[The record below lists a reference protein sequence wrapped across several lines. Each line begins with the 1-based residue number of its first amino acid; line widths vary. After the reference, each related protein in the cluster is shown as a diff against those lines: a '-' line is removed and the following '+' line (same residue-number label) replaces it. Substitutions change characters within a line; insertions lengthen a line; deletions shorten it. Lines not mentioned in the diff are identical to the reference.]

1 MNVEPD
7 KLKNIKKGKP
17 PRYNLGKA
25 RQIANQ
31 VRRGLPLRYAAP
43 LCGVPHRTARDWVAE
58 HFPEFPNMLEE
69 AHSAFVRD
77 HVGNIE
83 KLSKGNEKGSQWLLE
98 RRAKEEFAPAYV
110 APSSGNLTQVL
121 ALGDDAIGKLMGAW
135 GSLLGNQSASLQNPD
150 TTTPSTLL
158 PDNSV
163 RSFLPPTQEKAVE
176 VMAEEVVGGDEPK
189 AVQSV
194 EDVKPKRLGRPRKY
208 PKKNPQT
215 ADTPPPPPPSQ
226 RQPQP
231 ANPLL
236 ASVLRY

>member
-7 KLKNIKKGKP
+7 KLKAIKRGKP
-17 PRYNLGKA
+17 PRWNLAKA

-43 LCGVPHRTARDWVAE
+43 LCGIPYNTAKEWVRE
-58 HFPEFPNMLEE
+58 HFPVFPEMLEE

-83 KLSKGNEKGSQWLLE
+83 KLSKMSEKGSQWLLE
-98 RRAKEEFAPAYV
+98 RRAREEFAPAYV
-110 APSSGNLTQVL
+110 PQTSGNLTQVL

-150 TTTPSTLL
+150 TTTPSSLL
-158 PDNSV
+158 PDNCNKV
-163 RSFLPPTQEKAVE
+163 LMPPTEIKQVE
-176 VMAEEVVGGDEPK
+176 VLAEEVGGGDEPEV
-189 AVQSV
+189 VQSV

-208 PKKNPQT
+208 PRKNPQT
-215 ADTPPPPPPSQ
+215 ADTPPVPPPSGHH
-226 RQPQP
+226 
-231 ANPLL
+231 
-236 ASVLRY
+236 V

>member
-31 VRRGLPLRYAAP
+31 VRKGLPLRYAAP
-43 LCGVPHRTARDWVAE
+43 LCGIPWNTAREWVRE

-83 KLSKGNEKGSQWLLE
+83 KLSKGSEKGSQWLLE

-135 GSLLGNQSASLQNPD
+135 GSLLGNQSAPLQIPD

-158 PDNSV
+158 PNNSV
-163 RSFLPPTQEKAVE
+163 RSFPTPEEEPLEVPAVE
-176 VMAEEVVGGDEPK
+176 VAENKGEGVDH
-189 AVQSV
+189 
-194 EDVKPKRLGRPRKY
+194 KRLGRPRKY
-208 PKKNPQT
+208 PKKTPQT
-215 ADTPPPPPPSQ
+215 ADTPPPPPPSG
-226 RQPQP
+226 PH
-231 ANPLL
+231 
-236 ASVLRY
+236 V

>member
-1 MNVEPD
+1 VNVEPD

-83 KLSKGNEKGSQWLLE
+83 KLSKGNDKGSQWLLE
-98 RRAKEEFAPAYV
+98 RRAREEFSPAYV
-110 APSSGNLTQVL
+110 PNAGGNLTQVL

-135 GSLLGNQSASLQNPD
+135 GSLLGNQSAPLQIPD

-158 PDNSV
+158 SDNSV
-163 RSFLPPTQEKAVE
+163 RSFPTPEVEPLEVPAVK
-176 VMAEEVVGGDEPK
+176 VAEDKEE
-189 AVQSV
+189 SV
-194 EDVKPKRLGRPRKY
+194 EHKRLGRPRKY
-208 PKKNPQT
+208 PKKTPQT
-215 ADTPPPPPPSQ
+215 ADTPPPPPPSG
-226 RQPQP
+226 PH
-231 ANPLL
+231 
-236 ASVLRY
+236 V